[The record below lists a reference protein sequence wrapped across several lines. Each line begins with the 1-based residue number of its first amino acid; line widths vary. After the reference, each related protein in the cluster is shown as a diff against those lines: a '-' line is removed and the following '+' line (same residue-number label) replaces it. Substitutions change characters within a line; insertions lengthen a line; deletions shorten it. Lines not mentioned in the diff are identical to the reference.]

1 MNKKLDLALK
11 RLEAHRSK
19 LYSKLKE
26 KKQEEEKFIKLY
38 HAQIAK
44 VIMPACKKLAV
55 YLTKKGYRVKVDS
68 DSVGDVEEVYLQI
81 SSETDYFGFTIT
93 KQSENKARIE
103 WSYDVEYMSSG
114 KGGETMPFSILT
126 ENYIFNIVAAIISAA
141 TDRSISSIIAT
152 TDIRQ
157 SEFK

>member
-19 LYSKLKE
+19 LNSKLKE

-55 YLTKKGYRVKVDS
+55 YLTKKGYQVSVDS
-68 DSVGDVEEVYLQI
+68 DSVGDIEEVYLQI

-103 WSYDVEYMSSG
+103 WGYEVEYMSSD
-114 KGGETMPFSILT
+114 KGEETIPFSILT
-126 ENYIFNIVAAIISAA
+126 ENYIFNFIAQSITAASAK
-141 TDRSISSIIAT
+141 SI
-152 TDIRQ
+152 R
-157 SEFK
+157 